1 MAKPYFGQ
9 VPNFEYA
16 NRTDDGKNISD
27 FTKVK
32 NLFKRG
38 KLREDIFQD
47 TTFFNKYQIEGDD
60 RPDNVAFNVYEDET
74 LDWVVLLSN
83 NITNIQTEWPLN
95 QQSFYNFLIDKYGS
109 EEAIHGIHHYE
120 TTEVRNTD
128 KTIIVPKG
136 LKVPQHYSIEFYD
149 ARLSSYT
156 TASNITTEI
165 TNYTY
170 ENKIEENKRNIYIL
184 KPAYLNVILNDMEES
199 MLYKE
204 GSTQYLSETLVRG
217 ENIRLYS

>member
-1 MAKPYFGQ
+1 MPSYFRN
-9 VPNFEYA
+9 VPDFEYVS
-16 NRTDDGKNISD
+16 RTADTKQISEYQ
-27 FTKVK
+27 KVK

-38 KLREDIFQD
+38 KLKNDIFND
-47 TTFFNKYQIEGDD
+47 LTYFTKYQIVGDD
-60 RPDNVAFNVYEDET
+60 RPDNVAFKVYDDET

-95 QQSFYNFLIDKYGS
+95 HQSFYNFLIDKYGS
-109 EEAIHGIHHYE
+109 EEGIYAVHHYE
-120 TTEVRNTD
+120 TQEVRNSD
-128 KTIIVPKG
+128 EAIIVPKG
-136 LKVPQHYSIEFYD
+136 LKVPQNYSIEFYD
-149 ARLSSYT
+149 TDLESYT

-170 ENKIEENKRNIYIL
+170 ENKIEENKRNIYVL
-184 KPAYLNVILNDMEES
+184 KAEYINVILNDMEES
-199 MLYKE
+199 MIYKE

>member
-1 MAKPYFGQ
+1 MPTYFRNI
-9 VPNFEYA
+9 PDFEYVSRDA
-16 NRTDDGKNISD
+16 NTKQISEYQ
-27 FTKVK
+27 KVK

-38 KLREDIFQD
+38 KLKNDVFKD
-47 TTFFNKYQIEGDD
+47 LTYFTKYKIIGDD
-60 RPDNVAFNVYEDET
+60 RPDNVAFDVYSDET

-95 QQSFYNFLIDKYGS
+95 HQSFYNFLIDKYGS
-109 EEAIHGIHHYE
+109 DEQIYAVHHYE
-120 TTEVRNTD
+120 TTEVKNTAN
-128 KTIIVPKG
+128 TVIVPQG
-136 LKVPQHYSIEFYD
+136 LKVPQNYSIEFYD
-149 ARLSSYT
+149 ANLESYT

-170 ENKIEENKRNIYIL
+170 ETKIEDDKRNIYVL
-184 KPAYLNVILNDMEES
+184 KADYLNTILNDMEES

-204 GSTQYLSETLVRG
+204 GSTQYVSETLVRG